1 MCSHPVIEFFE
12 KPGCATNR
20 KQVASPREAG
30 WEVQTRNLLTEAW
43 SADGL
48 QAFLAPHPVASWFN
62 RAAPR
67 VKAGEVVPERFSP
80 ETALPALLAE
90 PLLIRRPLIRIG
102 GVHLLGFDPAAIAT
116 ALGQPAEGFLASSTP
131 PGEGC
136 SHAPG
141 APRCGQQGSE
151 APA

>member
-1 MCSHPVIEFFE
+1 MASMPVIEFFE

-20 KQVASPREAG
+20 KQVASLRAAG
-30 WEVQTRNLLTEAW
+30 CEVHTRSLLTEAW
-43 SADGL
+43 CADTL
-48 QAFLAPHPVASWFN
+48 LAFLAPHPTAHWFN

-67 VKAGEVVPERFSP
+67 VKAGEVVPESFTP
-80 ETALPALLAE
+80 ESALPLLLAE
-90 PLLIRRPLIRIG
+90 PLLIRRPLLRIG
-102 GVHLLGFDPAAIAT
+102 GAHLLGFDPAAIAQ
-116 ALGQPAEGFLASSTP
+116 ALGRSPDGFLGAT

-141 APRCGQQGSE
+141 TPTCGTHTSE